1 MSFAAETDTAGA
13 AIAALNIHFR
23 LIKKFHYD
31 FLSLG
36 SFIGRLLGHLPCT
49 SPLSQQKSATLGMRF
64 GGRCGPDWLGS
75 LSGEGYGQSGLF
87 SSLACRDNISKTAAA
102 GFFREGHL
110 AIGQGEKRM
119 IFAHANIGA
128 RVEFRAALTNN
139 NVAGDHILTTKF
151 LDAKTAT
158 G

>member
-1 MSFAAETDTAGA
+1 VAQ
-13 AIAALNIHFR
+13 
-23 LIKKFHYD
+23 
-31 FLSLG
+31 
-36 SFIGRLLGHLPCT
+36 IGLA
-49 SPLSQQKSATLGMRF
+49 PLS
-64 GGRCGPDWLGS
+64 
-75 LSGEGYGQSGLF
+75 EGYGQSGLF

-119 IFAHANIGA
+119 ILAHANIGA